1 MEQSN
6 SSVPQEIETESQ
18 EIDPAIQDYL
28 NSGYDKHI
36 KRARIIL
43 FVIAGFQIVTAF
55 IASMQSD
62 PELLAAIWIESI
74 IITATFIVIAFW
86 AKKKPYKA
94 LLTSI
99 IVYLSYQALLVII
112 NPVYI
117 FMAFI
122 PKIIIVVLLF
132 LGLSNAKSNMKS

>member
-18 EIDPAIQDYL
+18 EIDPAILAYL

-36 KRARIIL
+36 KRARMIL

-74 IITATFIVIAFW
+74 IIAATFIVLAFW

-112 NPVYI
+112 NPIYI